1 MHGHLASSPVYPSSF
16 TLEADP
22 QIPPLTARL
31 LQTRRFCSGY
41 DTACLTFSTASSL
54 GKLRNCCTGFCWRK
68 WLPTKR
74 SNDLSPNKIWHLASV
89 NGKLHITGRVE
100 ELCFSVQV
108 RSQIYAT
115 SDADTKY
122 SSLLLFFFLIF
133 ISFLNNHLHRGNNKK
148 KKTSRQTLK

>member
-1 MHGHLASSPVYPSSF
+1 MLRPTTFTVFIYKSAWSF
-16 TLEADP
+16 GQLTCLFNIITLDADP

-122 SSLLLFFFLIF
+122 SSLLLFFFSHFHIVF
-133 ISFLNNHLHRGNNKK
+133 K
-148 KKTSRQTLK
+148 